1 MKMRRKFSRLGLLMA
16 GGGAKVRRLIVEHG
30 HQQSEDLE
38 QALATRL
45 PPALLEAARTA
56 EESEVPKILERVDRA
71 GWRWLDSASREY
83 PVALNQINDPP
94 LGLFVK
100 GALEPRPTVAIVGS
114 RRATPYGIQVSRTL
128 AENVARVGGTVI
140 SGMARGVDAAA
151 HEGAL
156 SVGGKTWA
164 VWGCGPD
171 TIYPPEHAGLAEKIG
186 ETGALLTEY
195 LPGASPRRH
204 HFPERNRIVA
214 GLASVVVVVEAA
226 ARSGALST
234 ARQALDEGRDV
245 MAVPGSIFSEVSVGP
260 NGLLRAG
267 ALPVTCAGDLLEALG
282 LDGETPGMAGPDIEM
297 THLELGEAVT
307 ADEWAQRI
315 GKTVDIVQARLVEME
330 IRGMIERGADGLIR
344 RRR

>member
-1 MKMRRKFSRLGLLMA
+1 
-16 GGGAKVRRLIVEHG
+16 
-30 HQQSEDLE
+30 
-38 QALATRL
+38 
-45 PPALLEAARTA
+45 
-56 EESEVPKILERVDRA
+56 
-71 GWRWLDSASREY
+71 
-83 PVALNQINDPP
+83 
-94 LGLFVK
+94 
-100 GALEPRPTVAIVGS
+100 
-114 RRATPYGIQVSRTL
+114 
-128 AENVARVGGTVI
+128 
-140 SGMARGVDAAA
+140 MARGVDAAA

-171 TIYPPEHAGLAEKIG
+171 TVYPPEHGGLAEKIG

-267 ALPVTCAGDLLEALG
+267 AQPVTCAGDLLEALG
-282 LDGETPGMAGPDIEM
+282 LDREPTGVAGSKDEGPPI
-297 THLELGEAVT
+297 ELGEAVT
-307 ADEWAQRI
+307 ADEWAQRME
-315 GKTVDIVQARLVEME
+315 KPVDIAQAALVEME
-330 IRGMIERGADGLIR
+330 IRGLIERGPDGLIR
-344 RRR
+344 RRK

>member
-1 MKMRRKFSRLGLLMA
+1 MKKGRKISRLGLLMA
-16 GGGAKVRRLIVEHG
+16 GGGAKVRRIVAEVG
-30 HQQSEDLE
+30 HQQGELSRILDGR
-38 QALATRL
+38 A
-45 PPALLEAARTA
+45 PKALLDAAGSA
-56 EESEVPKILERVDRA
+56 EESEVPMLLERGSRG
-71 GWRWLDSASREY
+71 GWRWISSDSPDY
-83 PVALNQINDPP
+83 PPSLNHTADPP

-100 GALEPRPTVAIVGS
+100 GSLDRRPAVAIVGS
-114 RRATPYGIQVSRTL
+114 RRATPYGIQVSRFL
-128 AENVARVGGTVI
+128 AESVGRAGGTVI

-171 TIYPPEHAGLAEKIG
+171 RVYPPEHTELAEKIG
-186 ETGALLTEY
+186 ETGALVTEY
-195 LPGASPRRH
+195 PPGSLPRRH

-214 GLASVVVVVEAA
+214 GLASVVVVIEAA

-267 ALPVTCAGDLLEALG
+267 AQPVTCPGDLLDALG
-282 LDGETPGMAGPDIEM
+282 LEAGSVPTNESEVM
-297 THLELGEAVT
+297 HLERGEAVT
-307 ADEWAQRI
+307 ADELAQRM
-315 GKTVDIVQARLVEME
+315 GQTVDVVQVKIVEME
-330 IRGMIERGADGLIR
+330 IQGMVERGADGLIR